1 MFRTLKQYHHK
12 QVCTLSWEWTSLV
25 TWSTIPVDKFFH
37 SHKSFDHQL
46 DRKHLM
52 SWCFDRW
59 YEDQL
64 NQAPTIR
71 FLSTLFLIIL
81 QGQKTCLDPHGKYQ
95 KQNSGS
101 DKPLGVV
108 AYNPQTKA
116 ICTWYKSGIFPA
128 NWVNICYLPPFYQQ
142 RLNRIWKK
150 SSSCWMI
157 QFSGVFSQSFLNCW
171 RSNLPQP
178 KSNPDAPCMEYSPT
192 FTINLSQM

>member
-1 MFRTLKQYHHK
+1 M
-12 QVCTLSWEWTSLV
+12 
-25 TWSTIPVDKFFH
+25 DKFLH

-64 NQAPTIR
+64 NQAPTIH
-71 FLSTLFLIIL
+71 FLSTLFLIIF
-81 QGQKTCLDPHGKYQ
+81 QGQKTSLDPHGKYQ

-101 DKPLGVV
+101 DKPVGVV

-142 RLNRIWKK
+142 RLNRTWKNLQVAG
-150 SSSCWMI
+150 WYN
-157 QFSGVFSQSFLNCW
+157 FWVFFPSLSWTAGDQIYPNP
-171 RSNLPQP
+171 NQP
-178 KSNPDAPCMEYSPT
+178 KSNPDAPCMEYSST
-192 FTINLSQM
+192 FTRNLSQM